1 VYCILSGDRL
11 FVLSQ
16 SVIPVLKK
24 KRAFE
29 AATSKA
35 PHHALPRRSIL
46 KPTGAFKIVGAI
58 SVCAIYVPQT
68 TPASAGVVFLFSNAL
83 SFGI

>member
-68 TPASAGVVFLFSNAL
+68 TPADAGVVFLFSNAL